1 MQELLTMDLGFDEIE
16 DENPKMDNTNVSM
29 GCWGDTGSDANNLC

>member
-1 MQELLTMDLGFDEIE
+1 MQELLTMNLGFDEIE
-16 DENPKMDNTNVSM
+16 VESPKMDNTNVNM